1 MGERNGT
8 CWDLLGL
15 RWECCGPGR
24 LERPDLE
31 KASSKTRFSLC
42 WATRASEESGKPL
55 LCASGCG
62 RDGSGP
68 SPEDADSER
77 WYRRLRM
84 PHFCD
89 RTGFERNR
97 EKRLLYRN
105 AASGV
110 SWSRMTEC
118 ASVRVDQNW
127 MARCKH
133 TLAGDEIRGMMHVRN
148 DVKRRLLV
156 DSGSGLVK
164 GSVEMFVV
172 FFGLMGRCQ
181 AINEL
186 R

>member
-1 MGERNGT
+1 
-8 CWDLLGL
+8 
-15 RWECCGPGR
+15 
-24 LERPDLE
+24 
-31 KASSKTRFSLC
+31 
-42 WATRASEESGKPL
+42 
-55 LCASGCG
+55 
-62 RDGSGP
+62 
-68 SPEDADSER
+68 
-77 WYRRLRM
+77 
-84 PHFCD
+84 
-89 RTGFERNR
+89 
-97 EKRLLYRN
+97 
-105 AASGV
+105 
-110 SWSRMTEC
+110 
-118 ASVRVDQNW
+118 

>member
-1 MGERNGT
+1 MNGRSRRRLASTGVLVRTLLEGEIALSCRSTFPASLRRDRLGLVRGSLMGERNGT

-118 ASVRVDQNW
+118 ASVRVDQN
-127 MARCKH
+127 
-133 TLAGDEIRGMMHVRN
+133 
-148 DVKRRLLV
+148 
-156 DSGSGLVK
+156 
-164 GSVEMFVV
+164 
-172 FFGLMGRCQ
+172 
-181 AINEL
+181 
-186 R
+186 